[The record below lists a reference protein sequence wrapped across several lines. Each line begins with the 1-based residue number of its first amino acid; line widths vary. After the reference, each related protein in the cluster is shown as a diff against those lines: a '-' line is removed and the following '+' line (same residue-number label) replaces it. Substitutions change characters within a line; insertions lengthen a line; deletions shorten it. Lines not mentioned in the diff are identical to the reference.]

1 MIVIGSGIG
10 GAATAYHLAERG
22 AEVVSVD
29 APRPGVATEAGAG
42 IVSPWTSRWDNRI
55 YPLAAAAGAYY
66 PELAAALAEQG
77 QHTSYE
83 VVGGMVVS
91 ESANELDEAEALVR
105 TRVADAPGAGAAS
118 RLDPAQARSL
128 FPPLAPGL
136 GAVHLS
142 GAGRVD
148 GRRIR
153 RALIAAAKQRGARF
167 ARATA
172 SVRPN
177 VPATKGTSAAGPIG
191 GPGSGAPLT
200 TANGRWR
207 VTAGGEEL
215 AADAVVLSAGAW
227 SAAVAERLGL
237 VVPVAPQRGQITH
250 FELPGTDTAAW
261 PVVLPRS
268 SHYLL
273 AFPGGHVV
281 AGATRETGSGF
292 DHRVTAAGQREV
304 LDHALAVAPGLADS
318 TLAET
323 RIGFRPATPDTL
335 PLLGAVDGNPGL
347 WLATGFGPAGL
358 TLAPYAGKLMA
369 DLVLGGDVP
378 ADLLAPCSPA
388 RFG

>member
-1 MIVIGSGIG
+1 MVTMRVIVIGSGIG
-10 GAATAYHLAERG
+10 GAAAAYHLAARG
-22 AEVVSVD
+22 ADAVVVD

-42 IVSPWTSRWDNRI
+42 IVSPWTSGWDNKV

-66 PELAAALAEQG
+66 PELAAALAEEG
-77 QHTSYE
+77 QDTSYE

-91 ESANELDEAEALVR
+91 ASETELDEAEARLLA
-105 TRVADAPGAGAAS
+105 RVADAPGAGQVS
-118 RLDPAQARSL
+118 RLDPAQARAL
-128 FPPLAPGL
+128 FPPLAPDL
-136 GAVHLS
+136 AAVHLS

-153 RALIAAAKQRGARF
+153 RALIAAAKRRGARF
-167 ARATA
+167 VRAVA
-172 SVRPN
+172 SLLPN
-177 VPATKGTSAAGPIG
+177 VSAAGPDTRDELV
-191 GPGSGAPLT
+191 AR
-200 TANGRWR
+200 NGQWR

-215 AADAVVLSAGAW
+215 VADAVVLSAGAW
-227 SAAVAERLGL
+227 SAAVAEPLGV

-250 FELPGTDTAAW
+250 FDLPGTDTAAW

-273 AFPGGHVV
+273 SFPDGHVV

-304 LDHALAVAPGLADS
+304 LDHALAVAPGLADG

-335 PLLGAVDGNPGL
+335 PLLGAVDGHPGL

>member
-1 MIVIGSGIG
+1 MRVIVIGSGIG
-10 GAATAYHLAERG
+10 GAATAYHLAAAG

-42 IVSPWTSRWDNRI
+42 IVSPWTSRWDDQL

-66 PELAAALAEQG
+66 PRLAAALAEEG
-77 QHTSYE
+77 QDSSYE
-83 VVGGMVVS
+83 VVGGLVVS
-91 ESANELDEAEALVR
+91 DSAAELDEAQARLAA
-105 TRVADAPGAGAAS
+105 RVADAPVAGTVS
-118 RLDPAQARSL
+118 RLDPAQARAL
-128 FPPLAPGL
+128 FPALAPEL

-148 GRRIR
+148 GRRMR

-167 ARATA
+167 ARALA
-172 SVRPN
+172 SLRPN
-177 VPATKGTSAAGPIG
+177 TPADRGPWRVAAGD
-191 GPGSGAPLT
+191 
-200 TANGRWR
+200 
-207 VTAGGEEL
+207 EEL
-215 AADAVVLSAGAW
+215 TADAVVLSAGAW
-227 SAAVAERLGL
+227 SASVAEPLG
-237 VVPVAPQRGQITH
+237 VEVPVAPQRGQITH
-250 FELPGTDTAAW
+250 FELPGTETAAW
-261 PVVLPRS
+261 PVVLPRT

-323 RIGFRPATPDTL
+323 RIGFRPSTPDAL
-335 PLLGAVDGNPGL
+335 PLLGPVESRPGL

-358 TLAPYAGKLMA
+358 TLAPYAGKLIA
-369 DLVLGGDVP
+369 ELVLGGEVP
-378 ADLLAPCSPA
+378 AGLLEPCSPA